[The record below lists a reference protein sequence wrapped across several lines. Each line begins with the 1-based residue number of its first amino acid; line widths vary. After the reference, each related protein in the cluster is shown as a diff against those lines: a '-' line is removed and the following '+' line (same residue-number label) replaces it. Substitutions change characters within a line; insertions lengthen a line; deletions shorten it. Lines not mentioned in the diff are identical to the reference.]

1 MQDMSALF
9 GTLTLALNTFHD
21 KLSVELLTTTKLN
34 NTCTTQLNSFGSI
47 LATESVV
54 YNQYIGYL
62 LLLAQDSASITYI
75 HMGEFAKKGSRVI
88 PLLTTITK
96 IKYNLQ
102 RPRSVI
108 IYFVMCAY
116 MYQSLLK
123 SIEHNIQN
131 NQRHPQ
137 FRILR

>member
-47 LATESVV
+47 LATESSTSVTFCCLHRIQRLSLIYTWENSLKRGV
-54 YNQYIGYL
+54 GLFHCLQRLPRSNY
-62 LLLAQDSASITYI
+62 
-75 HMGEFAKKGSRVI
+75 
-88 PLLTTITK
+88 
-96 IKYNLQ
+96 LQ

-108 IYFVMCAY
+108 IYFVMCA
-116 MYQSLLK
+116 YQSLLK

>member
-9 GTLTLALNTFHD
+9 GTLTLTLNTFHD
-21 KLSVELLTTTKLN
+21 KLSVQLLTTTKLN
-34 NTCTTQLNSFGSI
+34 NTCTCTTHLNSFGSI

-75 HMGEFAKKGSRVI
+75 HMGEFAKKGCRVI

-96 IKYNLQ
+96 IKL
-102 RPRSVI
+102 
-108 IYFVMCAY
+108 FT
-116 MYQSLLK
+116 K
-123 SIEHNIQN
+123 T
-131 NQRHPQ
+131 
-137 FRILR
+137 